1 MAEEALVYVAGERDA
16 YPMEFYDRQ
25 SASYQGVVPRLL
37 EAFSARS
44 GYQVAYY
51 TGLEGASK
59 DSLARNAQVD
69 MIYSCIPARERA
81 PQAEADPEDTAS
93 AEAAQ
98 PLVLFESELGG
109 ELVYHTITFTPAA
122 PAGLREAL
130 EQFLSEVSTAQLNG
144 LLLDSA
150 TVYQPPGIQYPVV
163 VGLAV
168 LVALLAAALAAALRC
183 YRRRLNVARRSLET
197 DPVTG
202 LGNFADLQRHYRQLV
217 NDRNRALFN
226 MVCFSMDIDGLR
238 LLAGSGEVDQVLKEC
253 AEVLREYVEDGALA
267 RVSESAFALMR
278 TDTDPVQTVDWVE
291 NAVNRLRTCPQGQG
305 RPYRLEVSAGIYP
318 LRAGD
323 LDLQQVVFN
332 ATQAAND
339 AQQRQKTYLVFSQ
352 ETRKTLQIQEEL
364 RASVESALDNREF
377 QLYIQFYVDA
387 VQHKIMGGEALSR
400 WLHPKYGLLMPLAFV
415 PLMEKEGLVYKLDYY
430 CLRASCDF
438 LQRLTELGID
448 DFFLSCNFSRKTF
461 SAPDFPQRCIQILS
475 TYSFPRKNLVFELTE
490 TIAVKHSARMRDNI
504 LALKAQ
510 GIRIVLDDFGEG
522 FSAFSDLQQYS
533 VDGIK
538 LDKSLV
544 DNILTSTGLVILRGM
559 IQVAHDLGLTI
570 LAEGVESDRQ
580 AQALMELDCDIVQG
594 YRYFVP
600 VPEEEAMDRIL
611 TRYGPATA
619 SQHGSP

>member
-59 DSLARNAQVD
+59 ESLARNAQVD

-183 YRRRLNVARRSLET
+183 YRRRLNDARRSLET

-202 LGNFADLQRHYRQLV
+202 LGNFADLQRRYRQLV

-253 AEVLREYVEDGALA
+253 AVVLREYVEDGALA

-291 NAVNRLRTCPQGQG
+291 NAVNRLRTCPQGQADRTGWRLAPESIRCG
-305 RPYRLEVSAGIYP
+305 RAIWICSRWCSTP
-318 LRAGD
+318 LRRPTTLSNGKRPIWCFLRRRAKRCKYKRNCALRWRARWIIGSFSCIFSFTWMPFNIRSWVARRCPAGSIPST
-323 LDLQQVVFN
+323 
-332 ATQAAND
+332 A
-339 AQQRQKTYLVFSQ
+339 
-352 ETRKTLQIQEEL
+352 
-364 RASVESALDNREF
+364 
-377 QLYIQFYVDA
+377 
-387 VQHKIMGGEALSR
+387 
-400 WLHPKYGLLMPLAFV
+400 
-415 PLMEKEGLVYKLDYY
+415 
-430 CLRASCDF
+430 CSCPW
-438 LQRLTELGID
+438 R
-448 DFFLSCNFSRKTF
+448 SC
-461 SAPDFPQRCIQILS
+461 
-475 TYSFPRKNLVFELTE
+475 
-490 TIAVKHSARMRDNI
+490 H
-504 LALKAQ
+504 
-510 GIRIVLDDFGEG
+510 
-522 FSAFSDLQQYS
+522 
-533 VDGIK
+533 
-538 LDKSLV
+538 
-544 DNILTSTGLVILRGM
+544 
-559 IQVAHDLGLTI
+559 
-570 LAEGVESDRQ
+570 
-580 AQALMELDCDIVQG
+580 
-594 YRYFVP
+594 
-600 VPEEEAMDRIL
+600 
-611 TRYGPATA
+611 
-619 SQHGSP
+619 